1 MARAEHVNLQLRTWT
16 QRNLQPNSQPPKCMG
31 LKTVSA
37 ANEVLAYTQLQ
48 QQIHDALRA
57 QHPEW
62 VQPDGDSPTC
72 DAYEWRF
79 AELLR
84 IRARDSATK
93 MRQDSPIL
101 RRVCRERVSSRA
113 GTSPLKR
120 HSQNETLTTNSRDCH
135 MTPATGNPQCLMFTR
150 LRGLAAEGVFV
161 STAKNK
167 SE

>member
-1 MARAEHVNLQLRTWT
+1 MARAKHVNLQLRTWT
-16 QRNLQPNSQPPKCMG
+16 QRNLQPYSQPPKCMV

-37 ANEVLAYTQLQ
+37 ANEVPGYTQLQ

-62 VQPDGDSPTC
+62 VQPNGDSPTR

-93 MRQDSPIL
+93 NAPEI
-101 RRVCRERVSSRA
+101 
-113 GTSPLKR
+113 
-120 HSQNETLTTNSRDCH
+120 TNSAARLARASFFARGHVPPQAPQPERD
-135 MTPATGNPQCLMFTR
+135 ANDKFT
-150 LRGLAAEGVFV
+150 
-161 STAKNK
+161 
-167 SE
+167 

>member
-1 MARAEHVNLQLRTWT
+1 MYGVETA
-16 QRNLQPNSQPPKCMG
+16 
-31 LKTVSA
+31 SA
-37 ANEVLAYTQLQ
+37 ANEVPGYTQLQ

-62 VQPDGDSPTC
+62 VQPNGDSPAC

-93 MRQDSPIL
+93 NAPEITNSAARL
-101 RRVCRERVSSRA
+101 ARA
-113 GTSPLKR
+113 SFFARGYVPLKR

-135 MTPATGNPQCLMFTR
+135 MTPATGSPQCLMFTR

-167 SE
+167 SERTP